1 MTRRQE
7 GRTKSQ
13 RDYDFGLLSADE
25 PFAID
30 ARTSV
35 RIIERYV
42 FP

>member
-1 MTRRQE
+1 MTRRQV

-13 RDYDFGLLSADE
+13 SDYDFGLLSADE

-30 ARTSV
+30 ARNTA
-35 RIIERYV
+35 RIIVHYV